1 MRRDGLARM
10 PLPTFVVD
18 AMLGRLARWLRVLGW
33 DATFDPALSDR
44 AHVEL
49 AAARD
54 CVLLTRDRHLLREL
68 RPHRAIEIRSDV
80 PLEQLRQVV
89 EALALEPPAEL
100 FTRCLVCNTPL
111 VDVPS
116 SAYATLVP
124 PASRGLPGPVRQ
136 CPTCERVYWPG
147 SHARRMR
154 RALAAA
160 LPEWI
165 GRAD

>member
-1 MRRDGLARM
+1 MRS
-10 PLPTFVVD
+10 PTFVVD

-33 DATFDPALSDR
+33 DAIYDPALSDR
-44 AHVEL
+44 AQVEL
-49 AAARD
+49 AAAEDR
-54 CVLLTRDRHLLREL
+54 VLLTRDRHLLREL
-68 RPHRAIEIRSDV
+68 RPARALEIRSDV

-89 EALALEPPAEL
+89 EALAPAPPAEL

-111 VDVPS
+111 MDVPP

-136 CPTCERVYWPG
+136 CPDCERVYWPG

-154 RALAAA
+154 RALASA
-160 LPEWI
+160 LPEWA
-165 GRAD
+165 GCVR

>member
-1 MRRDGLARM
+1 M
-10 PLPTFVVD
+10 PPPAFVVD
-18 AMLGRLARWLRVLGW
+18 AMLGRLARSLRVLGW
-33 DATFDPALSDR
+33 DAIYDPGLSDR
-44 AHVEL
+44 AQVEL
-49 AAARD
+49 AAAEDR
-54 CVLLTRDRHLLREL
+54 VLLTRDRHLLREL
-68 RPHRAIEIRSDV
+68 RPVRALGIRSDV

-89 EALALEPPAEL
+89 EALNLTPPAEL

-111 VDVPS
+111 VPVPP

-154 RALAAA
+154 RALATA
-160 LPEWI
+160 LPEW
-165 GRAD
+165 GGSAG

>member
-1 MRRDGLARM
+1 
-10 PLPTFVVD
+10 
-18 AMLGRLARWLRVLGW
+18 MLGRLARWLRVLGW
-33 DATFDPALSDR
+33 DTVYEPALSDR
-44 AHVEL
+44 AQVEL
-49 AAARD
+49 AAAEGR
-54 CVLLTRDRHLLREL
+54 VLLTRDRHLLREL
-68 RPHRAIEIRSDV
+68 RPARAIEVRSDV

-89 EALALEPPAEL
+89 EALSPAPPPEL

-111 VDVPS
+111 VDVPP

-160 LPEWI
+160 LPEW
-165 GRAD
+165 GG